1 MYRLRE
7 VERGRY
13 DDRGYSNEQ
22 SLAALMIQKT
32 GGNQQLP
39 NLHLWYGR

>member
-1 MYRLRE
+1 MYKLRE

-22 SLAALMIQKT
+22 SLAALMLQKPEEI
-32 GGNQQLP
+32 N
-39 NLHLWYGR
+39 NEN

>member
-22 SLAALMIQKT
+22 SLAALMIQNRKRLT
-32 GGNQQLP
+32 TS
-39 NLHLWYGR
+39 

>member
-1 MYRLRE
+1 MYKLRE

-22 SLAALMIQKT
+22 SLAALMLQKP
-32 GGNQQLP
+32 GNKQLP
-39 NLHLWYGR
+39 YLYLWYG

>member
-1 MYRLRE
+1 MYKLRE

-22 SLAALMIQKT
+22 SLAALMIQNRKRLIT
-32 GGNQQLP
+32 S
-39 NLHLWYGR
+39 